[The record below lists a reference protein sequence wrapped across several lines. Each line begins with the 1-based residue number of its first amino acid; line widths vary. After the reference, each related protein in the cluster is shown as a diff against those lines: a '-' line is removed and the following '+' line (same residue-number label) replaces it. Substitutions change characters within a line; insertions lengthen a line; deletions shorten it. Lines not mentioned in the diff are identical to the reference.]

1 MYLPY
6 LNEVNETSKQYIVAF
21 RGLNFGEGYQDGE
34 LSDCENLSSVL
45 FPTLTQRFGRRIEE
59 THEAVFSTALHSK
72 DGLIVI
78 EGAKVFYKG
87 AQVGTLPST
96 TGPKQVATIG
106 KYVVIFP
113 DKCYLD
119 TTTNN
124 FGSLE
129 ASITSTPGGVKFT
142 DSKMIFADETKLWGI
157 KKGDAITISGCTTF
171 KKNNKTVIVRELDV
185 VQINDVYV
193 ASLVFDENTFDVK
206 EGTEE
211 SAVTIARTLPD
222 LEFICESGNR
232 LWGTSG
238 NTIYGS
244 AYGDPFNFQVFE
256 GLAGD
261 SYFIDVG
268 SDGEFT
274 GCVAYTS
281 HICFFKENTLH
292 KLYGSKPSNYQV
304 VSSNVYGVQAG
315 CERSLCVVNE
325 TLLYKGV
332 NGVYAYTGSVPE
344 LISPNFGTV
353 HFSDACAASD
363 GERYYICMKHN
374 DRYGLYVYDV
384 LRNIWLKEDSKRYV
398 DMTYSNG
405 RIYLLGYDG
414 NVYEINKDESIS
426 DLEWSATFCPFNETV
441 NERKGYS
448 KFYLRID
455 LTEGCWLTVECK
467 TNYDKQWRRIFTTFN
482 SKEKTV
488 SIPIIPTRCD
498 SVEIRLSGRGS
509 CVIKTFIREFFVGSD
524 M

>member
-6 LNEVNETSKQYIVAF
+6 LDEVNETSKQYIIAF

-96 TGPKQVATIG
+96 TGPKQLATIG

-113 DKCYLD
+113 DKCYIN
-119 TTTNN
+119 TATNT
-124 FGSLE
+124 FGPLE
-129 ASITSTPGGVKFT
+129 NIWSVSPGAVTFT
-142 DSKMIFADETKLWGI
+142 DSQMTLTDGMQFIGFA
-157 KKGDAITISGCTTF
+157 KGDGVTISGCTTNPN
-171 KKNNKTVIVRELDV
+171 NNKTVIIRGISDDKKTLTF
-185 VQINDVYV
+185 Y
-193 ASLVFDENTFDVK
+193 ENTFDIEGGSIEQGSVK
-206 EGTEE
+206 V
-211 SAVTIARTLPD
+211 SRAIPD
-222 LEFICESGNR
+222 LDFICESGNR

-274 GCVAYTS
+274 GCIAYTS

-332 NGVYAYTGSVPE
+332 NGVYAYTGGVPE

-353 HFSDACAASD
+353 RFSDACAASD

-448 KFYLRID
+448 KFHLRID

-467 TNYDKQWRRIFTTFN
+467 TNYDKQWRRIFTTSN